1 MSSNHCRTYS
11 TVESY
16 YTDWSQ
22 FLTTVQRKLLLENLQ
37 ADLRPEYRRRIE
49 IMLLADMGYS
59 QVQICA
65 ALGWATET
73 ALLALQTP
81 LAQ

>member
-1 MSSNHCRTYS
+1 MHNYYHPDFAHNLRASATDMSSNHCRTYS

-37 ADLRPEYRRRIE
+37 ANLRLEYRRH
-49 IMLLADMGYS
+49 
-59 QVQICA
+59 
-65 ALGWATET
+65 
-73 ALLALQTP
+73 
-81 LAQ
+81 